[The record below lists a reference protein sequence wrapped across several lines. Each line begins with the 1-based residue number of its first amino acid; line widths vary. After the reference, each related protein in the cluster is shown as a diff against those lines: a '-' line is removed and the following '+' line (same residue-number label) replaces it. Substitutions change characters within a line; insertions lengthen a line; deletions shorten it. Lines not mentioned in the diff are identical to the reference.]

1 MATAIAVVLL
11 GVGIGALGLVIPDLY
26 VVGLVVLVIGG
37 VGVLVRLGE
46 RTSATGRR

>member
-1 MATAIAVVLL
+1 MATAIAVFLL
-11 GVGIGALGLVIPDLY
+11 GVGIGALGLLVPDLY

-46 RTSATGRR
+46 RASTGR